1 MLLNCPDFSST
12 PHCDIRLRQQASP
25 TTTRRRYRFVLTLR
39 QKMKLIDRFVSREL
53 IVNLLFAIAV
63 LSLVLV
69 VGNIFRKLLP
79 LLVNHDVPMATL
91 ITFIAYVLPFSL
103 IFTIPWGLLTAILLV
118 FGRLSA
124 DNELIALRANGVS
137 VPRVCVSLWGV
148 AVVCTV
154 ICLWLNVQVAP
165 AAQEKLRSTIFDLA
179 TRNPMALFGSDQ
191 VIDQFPGR
199 KIYVGKKQGNKLE
212 NITVFELNQNSLP
225 VKVTYARTGMLEAD
239 LANKQILMHLY
250 QARYQERDPKDPTNL
265 RKIRDGINMVEGTL
279 PISLDELYDKEKK
292 RPSRSALSIEQ
303 LLEQLKSEDKRERS
317 ASRTEI
323 NKRFSFP
330 FACIA
335 FAIIGVP
342 LGVTAH
348 RRETSIGFSMGL
360 IVATTYFL
368 FVIIG
373 DTLRGNPHAHPE
385 LLVWFPNVLFIILG
399 WLLFR
404 RLARQ

>member
-1 MLLNCPDFSST
+1 
-12 PHCDIRLRQQASP
+12 
-25 TTTRRRYRFVLTLR
+25 
-39 QKMKLIDRFVSREL
+39 MKLIDRFISREL
-53 IVNLLFAIAV
+53 LVNLLFAIAV

-79 LLVNHDVPMATL
+79 LLVNHDVPVEYL
-91 ITFIAYVLPFSL
+91 LGFIAYVLPFSL

-137 VPRVCVSLWGV
+137 VTRVCAPLAGI
-148 AVVCTV
+148 ALVCTA
-154 ICLWLNVQVAP
+154 ICLWLNVQAAP

-179 TRNPMALFGSDQ
+179 TRDPMALFGSDQ
-191 VIDQFPGR
+191 VIDEFPGR
-199 KIYVGKKQGNKLE
+199 KIYVGKKEGNKLE
-212 NITVFELNQNSLP
+212 NITVFELDRTAMPL
-225 VKVTYARTGMLEAD
+225 KVTYAKTGLLEAD
-239 LANKQILMHLY
+239 LANKRILMHLY
-250 QARYQERDPKDPTNL
+250 NARYQQRDEKNPSDL

-279 PISLDELYDKEKK
+279 PITLDELYDRQKK
-292 RPSRSALSIEQ
+292 RPSRSALSLEQ
-303 LLEQLKSEDKRERS
+303 LLEQLKTGSTRERS

-330 FACIA
+330 FSCLA
-335 FAIIGVP
+335 FTIIGVP

-348 RRETSIGFSMGL
+348 RRETSVGFAMGL
-360 IVATTYFL
+360 IVAVSYFL

-373 DTLRGNPHAHPE
+373 DTLRSNPHVHPE
-385 LLVWFPNVLFIILG
+385 LLVWFPNALFLVLG
-399 WLLFR
+399 AVLFR

>member
-1 MLLNCPDFSST
+1 
-12 PHCDIRLRQQASP
+12 
-25 TTTRRRYRFVLTLR
+25 VL
-39 QKMKLIDRFVSREL
+39 KYAAEMKLIDRFVSREL
-53 IVNLLFAIAV
+53 LVNVGFAIAV

-79 LLVNHDVPMATL
+79 LLVNHDVPMEYL

-124 DNELIALRANGVS
+124 DNELVALRSNGVS
-137 VPRVCVSLWGV
+137 VTRVCVPLAGI
-148 AVVCTV
+148 ALVCTGV
-154 ICLWLNVQVAP
+154 CLWLNVQVAP

-199 KIYVGKKQGNKLE
+199 RIYVGKKEGNKLE
-212 NITVFELNQNSLP
+212 NITVFEMNQNSLP
-225 VKVTYARTGMLEAD
+225 IKVTYARTGMLEAD

-250 QARYQERDPKDPTNL
+250 GARYQERDPKDPFNL

-279 PISLDELYDKEKK
+279 PISLEELYEKEKK
-292 RPSRSALSIEQ
+292 RPSRSALSIEE
-303 LLEQLKSEDKRERS
+303 LLEQLKSENQQERS

-330 FACIA
+330 FACVA

-348 RRETSIGFSMGL
+348 RRETSIGFAMGL
-360 IVATTYFL
+360 IVAVTYFL

-373 DTLRGNPHAHPE
+373 DTLRGNPGVHPE
-385 LLVWFPNVLFIILG
+385 LLVWFPNVLFIVLG
-399 WLLFR
+399 AFLFR
-404 RLARQ
+404 RLSRQ

>member
-1 MLLNCPDFSST
+1 MKKNPSCANLNPE
-12 PHCDIRLRQQASP
+12 
-25 TTTRRRYRFVLTLR
+25 
-39 QKMKLIDRFVSREL
+39 MKLIDRFVSREL
-53 IVNLLFAIAV
+53 LVNVLFAIAV

-79 LLVNHDVPMATL
+79 LLVNHDVPLEYL
-91 ITFIAYVLPFSL
+91 IAFIAYVLPFSL

-118 FGRLSA
+118 FGRFSA
-124 DNELIALRANGVS
+124 DNELIALRCNGVS
-137 VPRVCVSLWGV
+137 ITRICIPLGAI
-148 AVVCTV
+148 AVMCTA
-154 ICLWLNVQVAP
+154 ICLWLNVQAAP
-165 AAQEKLRSTIFDLA
+165 AAQEKLRGTIFDLA
-179 TRNPMALFGSDQ
+179 TRNPLALFGSDQ

-199 KIYVGKKQGNKLE
+199 RIYVGKKEGNKLE
-212 NITVFELNQNSLP
+212 NITVFEMDDKMLP

-250 QARYQERDPKDPTNL
+250 KARYQERDSKDPFNL
-265 RKIRDGINMVEGTL
+265 HKIHDGINMVEGTL
-279 PISLDELYDKEKK
+279 PISLEELYEKEKK
-292 RPSRSALSIEQ
+292 RPYRSALSIEQ
-303 LLEQLKSEDKRERS
+303 LLEQLKSENSRERS

-330 FACIA
+330 FACVA

-348 RRETSIGFSMGL
+348 RRETSIGFAMGL

-385 LLVWFPNVLFIILG
+385 LLVWFPNILFIVLG
-399 WLLFR
+399 ILLFR
-404 RLARQ
+404 RLAKQ

>member
-1 MLLNCPDFSST
+1 
-12 PHCDIRLRQQASP
+12 
-25 TTTRRRYRFVLTLR
+25 
-39 QKMKLIDRFVSREL
+39 MKLIDRFVSREL
-53 IVNLLFAIAV
+53 IVNVLFAIAV

-69 VGNIFRKLLP
+69 VGNIFRRLLP
-79 LLVNHDVPMATL
+79 LLVNHDVPMEYL

-148 AVVCTV
+148 ALLCTV

-199 KIYVGKKQGNKLE
+199 KIYVGKKEGNKLE
-212 NITVFELNQNSLP
+212 NITVFELNQKALP
-225 VKVTYARTGMLEAD
+225 VKVTHARTGMLEAD
-239 LANKQILMHLY
+239 LPNKRILMHLY
-250 QARYQERDPKDPTNL
+250 DARYQQRDEQNPLDL
-265 RKIRDGINMVEGTL
+265 RKIRDGINMSEGTL
-279 PISLDELYDKEKK
+279 PIGLDELYDKEKK

-303 LLEQLKSEDKRERS
+303 LLDQLKSENKRERS

-330 FACIA
+330 FACVA

-348 RRETSIGFSMGL
+348 RRETTIGFLLSL
-360 IVATTYFL
+360 VIAISYFL
-368 FVIIG
+368 FVIIP
-373 DTLRGNPHAHPE
+373 DTLRNNPKVHPE
-385 LLVWFPNVLFIILG
+385 LLVWFPNVLFIVLG
-399 WLLFR
+399 AVLFV
-404 RLARQ
+404 RLSKR

>member
-1 MLLNCPDFSST
+1 
-12 PHCDIRLRQQASP
+12 
-25 TTTRRRYRFVLTLR
+25 
-39 QKMKLIDRFVSREL
+39 MKLIDKFVSREL
-53 IVNLLFAIAV
+53 LVNVLFAIAV

-79 LLVNHDVPMATL
+79 LLVNHDVPMEYLLA
-91 ITFIAYVLPFSL
+91 FIAYVLPFSL

-137 VPRVCVSLWGV
+137 VTRVCVPLAGIALV
-148 AVVCTV
+148 FTA
-154 ICLWLNVQVAP
+154 ICSWLNVQVAP

-199 KIYVGKKQGNKLE
+199 KIYVGKKEGNRLE
-212 NITVFELNQNSLP
+212 NITVFELDENSLP
-225 VKVTYARTGMLEAD
+225 MKVTFARSGMLEAD
-239 LANKQILMHLY
+239 LQNKRILMHLY
-250 QARYQERDPKDPTNL
+250 AARYQQRDEKDPNDL
-265 RKIRDGINMVEGTL
+265 RKIRDGINMAEGTL
-279 PISLDELYDKEKK
+279 PISLEDLYEKEKK
-292 RPSRSALSIEQ
+292 RPSRSALSIQQ
-303 LLEQLKSEDKRERS
+303 LLEQLKSENKREQS

-330 FACIA
+330 FACLA

-348 RRETSIGFSMGL
+348 RRETSVGFAVGL
-360 IVATTYFL
+360 IVAVTYFL

-373 DTLRGNPHAHPE
+373 DTLRGNPRVHPE
-385 LLVWFPNVLFIILG
+385 LLVWFPNVLFIVLG
-399 WLLFR
+399 ALLFR

>member
-1 MLLNCPDFSST
+1 MEPRKPLRFSAGTPERSVPAEFMLTCAT
-12 PHCDIRLRQQASP
+12 E
-25 TTTRRRYRFVLTLR
+25 
-39 QKMKLIDRFVSREL
+39 MKLIDRFISREL
-53 IVNLLFAIAV
+53 LVNIAFAIVV

-79 LLVNHDVPMATL
+79 LLVNHDVPMEYL

-124 DNELIALRANGVS
+124 DNELIALRSNGVS
-137 VPRVCVSLWGV
+137 ITRICISLAGI
-148 AVVCTV
+148 ALVCTG
-154 ICLWLNVQVAP
+154 ICLWLNVQAAP
-165 AAQEKLRSTIFDLA
+165 AAQERLRSTIFDLA

-199 KIYVGKKQGNKLE
+199 RIYVGKKEGNKLE
-212 NITVFELNQNSLP
+212 NITVFEMNQNALP

-250 QARYQERDPKDPTNL
+250 QARYQERDPKDPFNL
-265 RKIRDGINMVEGTL
+265 RKIKDGINMVEGTL
-279 PISLDELYDKEKK
+279 PISLEELYEKEKK

-303 LLEQLKSEDKRERS
+303 LLEQLKSENQHERS

-348 RRETSIGFSMGL
+348 RRETSIGFAMGL
-360 IVATTYFL
+360 IVAITYFL

-373 DTLRGNPHAHPE
+373 DTLRDNPHVHPE
-385 LLVWFPNVLFIILG
+385 LLVWFPNVLFIVLG
-399 WLLFR
+399 AFLFR
-404 RLARQ
+404 RLARH